1 MLASYK
7 SPFDAYIGS
16 PGNTINHLSHG
27 NSPRYTKP
35 TGPGRANHHPA
46 ERNKARWPI
55 LSKAVDVHS
64 TQRPH
69 TGTEKGRPRTRATD
83 LAQTAV
89 HFAQIRPFSVI
100 FSEVDCGLGQKTG
113 DNTAPTT
120 KPGHAP
126 ARPGHCLVRSRKSRR
141 LPPSQGERFR
151 SAHPPAH
158 LRHGRAHSASAGS
171 SRTPG
176 SYQSSGRDALRSP
189 P

>member
-46 ERNKARWPI
+46 ERDKARWPI
-55 LSKAVDVHS
+55 LSKAVYVHS

-69 TGTEKGRPRTRATD
+69 TGTKEGRPRTRATD

-100 FSEVDCGLGQKTG
+100 FSEVDCGLGQETG
-113 DNTAPTT
+113 DNTAPT
-120 KPGHAP
+120 
-126 ARPGHCLVRSRKSRR
+126 ARPGHALARPGYRLVRTLRLRR

-151 SAHPPAH
+151 STYPPARP
-158 LRHGRAHSASAGS
+158 RHGRARIASGGS
-171 SRTPG
+171 SRIPG
-176 SYQSSGRDALRSP
+176 SFRSSGTAASP
-189 P
+189 YQP

>member
-27 NSPRYTKP
+27 NSPRYAKP

-46 ERNKARWPI
+46 ERDKARWPI

-69 TGTEKGRPRTRATD
+69 TGTEKGRPRTRATN

-100 FSEVDCGLGQKTG
+100 FSEVDCVLGQKTG

-120 KPGHAP
+120 KPGHAH
-126 ARPGHCLVRSRKSRR
+126 ATRPRPRQTELIQATSTVTRGTIPLCVS
-141 LPPSQGERFR
+141 P
-151 SAHPPAH
+151 
-158 LRHGRAHSASAGS
+158 SASSARS
-171 SRTPG
+171 SSYRIWRFIQNPG
-176 SYQSSGRDALRSP
+176 VVP
-189 P
+189 K